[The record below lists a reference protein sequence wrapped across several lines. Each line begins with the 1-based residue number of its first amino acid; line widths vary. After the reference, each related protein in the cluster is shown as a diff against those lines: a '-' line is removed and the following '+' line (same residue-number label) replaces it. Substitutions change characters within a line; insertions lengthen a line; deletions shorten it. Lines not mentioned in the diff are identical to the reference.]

1 MIKVSLPDISSKEVN
16 EVKNI
21 LYSNWIVEGP
31 KTKILEDKF
40 KKRFKKKF
48 CIFFNSWTT
57 AAFALFKVLNIKEG
71 SEIILPSLSFIATA
85 NAPLLSGYKLK
96 FVDVDIDTYNI
107 STKDIEKKI
116 SKKTKMILSVD
127 QLGNPCNQ
135 KEISKICKKKRIL
148 NILDSACSFGSKHEN
163 KEI

>member
-96 FVDVDIDTYNI
+96 FVDVPTVKNHVFPQFLNNYRDCSSGTAEVIVPLETI
-107 STKDIEKKI
+107 QIVICSS
-116 SKKTKMILSVD
+116 SKVLK
-127 QLGNPCNQ
+127 
-135 KEISKICKKKRIL
+135 SK
-148 NILDSACSFGSKHEN
+148 
-163 KEI
+163 